1 MILNFGSVNIDNC
14 YQVRDF
20 VRAGET
26 ISALEVTRHAGGKGF
41 NQSVALARAGAKV
54 CHAGCIGEDG
64 LFLRDMLR
72 AAGVDTDYLRVTDT
86 PTGNAII
93 QVNSRGENCIIL
105 YTGANGSVTKDFAD
119 EVLERFGP
127 EDLLLIQNEISSLPY
142 IIDKAKE
149 KGMRIAFNPSPMNS
163 GVTQEMLG
171 AADWLFVNQV
181 EASEITGAEGRENCL
196 RALSALFP
204 HTAVIMTLGSD
215 GVVYRDEKQ
224 SLSHGIYPVNTL
236 DTTGAGD
243 TFTGFFLG
251 APASGGS
258 VEYALELASKA
269 AAISVTRHGAAESI
283 PTLNEVLQFEC

>member
-14 YQVRDF
+14 YQVREF

-127 EDLLLIQNEISSLPY
+127 EDLLLVQNEISSLPY
-142 IIDKAKE
+142 ILKKARE

-163 GVTQEMLG
+163 GVSREMLALMRDMNLEPKDAKRKDLAYAFMNYIYDG
-171 AADWLFVNQV
+171 DVAAVNMDYIQGPNPVKPGIEQLDAGLRDIIILKPEQLAKGQV
-181 EASEITGAEGRENCL
+181 LRNLDDQPAVMELYNKTWDKIKATEA
-196 RALSALFP
+196 
-204 HTAVIMTLGSD
+204 
-215 GVVYRDEKQ
+215 K
-224 SLSHGIYPVNTL
+224 
-236 DTTGAGD
+236 
-243 TFTGFFLG
+243 
-251 APASGGS
+251 
-258 VEYALELASKA
+258 
-269 AAISVTRHGAAESI
+269 
-283 PTLNEVLQFEC
+283 